1 MRSSPAQ
8 SKAVG
13 AMAAAPLAMALALGF
28 TQPVHTPSWPQKPQ
42 VPMPELMGSPFISR
56 WNTQV
61 ARGPVTAEVRMAGSQ
76 IRGFFTMLGIWSMEV
91 PMPWLTRP
99 PQRFSRKERTA
110 KPTILAQQPAP
121 AAPPAPSAQN
131 SQETPPSG
139 EISRDEAL
147 AIALANASV
156 PEADAYNVKVERDG
170 DNGIPLWDI
179 EFETEYGDY
188 DFEVAL
194 SGGRIVGADYEVDDE
209 WLDRL
214 GGNPITADEAKA
226 ILQSKAPGVEAGDIA
241 LREEHSDGRLRYE
254 GEAWGGRMK

>member
-1 MRSSPAQ
+1 MKNLTAL
-8 SKAVG
+8 
-13 AMAAAPLAMALALGF
+13 AAAVLAACALTACA
-28 TQPVHTPSWPQKPQ
+28 
-42 VPMPELMGSPFISR
+42 SP
-56 WNTQV
+56 
-61 ARGPVTAEVRMAGSQ
+61 G
-76 IRGFFTMLGIWSMEV
+76 
-91 PMPWLTRP
+91 
-99 PQRFSRKERTA
+99 RTA
-110 KPTILAQQPAP
+110 RAPAP

-131 SQETPPSG
+131 SQEAPPSG

-214 GGNPITADEAKA
+214 GGSPVTADEAKA

-254 GEAWGGRMK
+254 GEAYGGGIKYEFELDAATGVIYDWNADLRE

>member
-1 MRSSPAQ
+1 MKNLTA
-8 SKAVG
+8 AL
-13 AMAAAPLAMALALGF
+13 AAAVLAACALTACA
-28 TQPVHTPSWPQKPQ
+28 
-42 VPMPELMGSPFISR
+42 SP
-56 WNTQV
+56 
-61 ARGPVTAEVRMAGSQ
+61 G
-76 IRGFFTMLGIWSMEV
+76 
-91 PMPWLTRP
+91 
-99 PQRFSRKERTA
+99 RTA
-110 KPTILAQQPAP
+110 RTPAP

-131 SQETPPSG
+131 SQEAPPSG

-214 GGNPITADEAKA
+214 GGSPVTADEAKA

-254 GEAWGGRMK
+254 GEAYGDNIKYEFELDAATGVIYDWNADLRE

>member
-1 MRSSPAQ
+1 MKNLTAIALAAVLTAGVLTACSPQ
-8 SKAVG
+8 N
-13 AMAAAPLAMALALGF
+13 AAA
-28 TQPVHTPSWPQKPQ
+28 V
-42 VPMPELMGSPFISR
+42 
-56 WNTQV
+56 
-61 ARGPVTAEVRMAGSQ
+61 SQ
-76 IRGFFTMLGIWSMEV
+76 
-91 PMPWLTRP
+91 
-99 PQRFSRKERTA
+99 A
-110 KPTILAQQPAP
+110 PAP
-121 AAPPAPSAQN
+121 QPTAPASSVQMVQPGQSAPA
-131 SQETPPSG
+131 SG
-139 EISRDEAL
+139 ELSGDEAL
-147 AIALANASV
+147 AIALDNASV

-214 GGNPITADEAKA
+214 GGSPVTADEAKA

-254 GEAWGGRMK
+254 GEAYGGGMKYEFEMDAATGVIYDWNADLRE

>member
-1 MRSSPAQ
+1 MKNLTA
-8 SKAVG
+8 AL
-13 AMAAAPLAMALALGF
+13 AAAVLAACALTACA
-28 TQPVHTPSWPQKPQ
+28 
-42 VPMPELMGSPFISR
+42 SP
-56 WNTQV
+56 
-61 ARGPVTAEVRMAGSQ
+61 G
-76 IRGFFTMLGIWSMEV
+76 
-91 PMPWLTRP
+91 
-99 PQRFSRKERTA
+99 RTA
-110 KPTILAQQPAP
+110 RAPAP

-131 SQETPPSG
+131 SQEAPPSG

-188 DFEVAL
+188 DFEVAI

-214 GGNPITADEAKA
+214 GGSPVTADEAKA

-241 LREEHSDGRLRYE
+241 LREEHSDGRRRYE
-254 GEAWGGRMK
+254 GEAYGGGMKYEFEMDAATGVIYDWNADLRE

>member
-1 MRSSPAQ
+1 MKNLTA
-8 SKAVG
+8 AL
-13 AMAAAPLAMALALGF
+13 AAAVLAACALTACA
-28 TQPVHTPSWPQKPQ
+28 
-42 VPMPELMGSPFISR
+42 SP
-56 WNTQV
+56 
-61 ARGPVTAEVRMAGSQ
+61 G
-76 IRGFFTMLGIWSMEV
+76 
-91 PMPWLTRP
+91 
-99 PQRFSRKERTA
+99 RTA
-110 KPTILAQQPAP
+110 RAPAP

-131 SQETPPSG
+131 GQEAPPSG

-214 GGNPITADEAKA
+214 GGSPVTADEAKA

-254 GEAWGGRMK
+254 GEACGSGMKYEFEMDAATGVIYDWNADLRE

>member
-1 MRSSPAQ
+1 MKNLTAL
-8 SKAVG
+8 
-13 AMAAAPLAMALALGF
+13 AAAVLAACALTACA
-28 TQPVHTPSWPQKPQ
+28 
-42 VPMPELMGSPFISR
+42 SP
-56 WNTQV
+56 
-61 ARGPVTAEVRMAGSQ
+61 G
-76 IRGFFTMLGIWSMEV
+76 
-91 PMPWLTRP
+91 
-99 PQRFSRKERTA
+99 RTA
-110 KPTILAQQPAP
+110 RAPAP

-131 SQETPPSG
+131 SQEAPPSG

-179 EFETEYGDY
+179 EFKTEYGDY

-214 GGNPITADEAKA
+214 GGSPVTADEAKA

-254 GEAWGGRMK
+254 GEACGGGMKYEFEMDAATGVIYDWNADLRE

>member
-1 MRSSPAQ
+1 MKNLTA
-8 SKAVG
+8 AL
-13 AMAAAPLAMALALGF
+13 AAAVLAACALTACA
-28 TQPVHTPSWPQKPQ
+28 
-42 VPMPELMGSPFISR
+42 SP
-56 WNTQV
+56 
-61 ARGPVTAEVRMAGSQ
+61 G
-76 IRGFFTMLGIWSMEV
+76 
-91 PMPWLTRP
+91 
-99 PQRFSRKERTA
+99 RTA
-110 KPTILAQQPAP
+110 RAPAP

-131 SQETPPSG
+131 GQEAPPSG

-214 GGNPITADEAKA
+214 GGSPVTADEAKA

-254 GEAWGGRMK
+254 GEAYGDNIKYEFELDAATGVIYDWNADLRE

>member
-1 MRSSPAQ
+1 MKNLIA
-8 SKAVG
+8 AL
-13 AMAAAPLAMALALGF
+13 AAAVLTACALTACAS
-28 TQPVHTPSWPQKPQ
+28 PS
-42 VPMPELMGSPFISR
+42 
-56 WNTQV
+56 
-61 ARGPVTAEVRMAGSQ
+61 
-76 IRGFFTMLGIWSMEV
+76 
-91 PMPWLTRP
+91 
-99 PQRFSRKERTA
+99 RTA
-110 KPTILAQQPAP
+110 RTPAP
-121 AAPPAPSAQN
+121 ADPATPPASSAQS
-131 SQETPPSG
+131 SQEAPPSG

-214 GGNPITADEAKA
+214 GGSPVTADEAKA

-254 GEAWGGRMK
+254 GEAYGGGMKYEFEMDAATGVIYDWNADLRE

>member
-1 MRSSPAQ
+1 MKKLTAL
-8 SKAVG
+8 
-13 AMAAAPLAMALALGF
+13 AAAVLAACALTACA
-28 TQPVHTPSWPQKPQ
+28 
-42 VPMPELMGSPFISR
+42 SP
-56 WNTQV
+56 
-61 ARGPVTAEVRMAGSQ
+61 G
-76 IRGFFTMLGIWSMEV
+76 
-91 PMPWLTRP
+91 
-99 PQRFSRKERTA
+99 RTA
-110 KPTILAQQPAP
+110 RAPAP

-131 SQETPPSG
+131 GQETPPSG

-214 GGNPITADEAKA
+214 GGSPVTADEAKA

-254 GEAWGGRMK
+254 GEACGGGMKYEFELDAATGVIYDWNADLRE

>member
-1 MRSSPAQ
+1 M
-8 SKAVG
+8 KN
-13 AMAAAPLAMALALGF
+13 LTALAAVVLAACAL
-28 TQPVHTPSWPQKPQ
+28 TACA
-42 VPMPELMGSPFISR
+42 SP
-56 WNTQV
+56 
-61 ARGPVTAEVRMAGSQ
+61 G
-76 IRGFFTMLGIWSMEV
+76 
-91 PMPWLTRP
+91 
-99 PQRFSRKERTA
+99 RTA
-110 KPTILAQQPAP
+110 RAPAP

-131 SQETPPSG
+131 GQEAPPSG

-194 SGGRIVGADYEVDDE
+194 SGGRIVGADYEVDNE

-214 GGNPITADEAKA
+214 GGSPVTADEAKA

-254 GEAWGGRMK
+254 GEACGGGMKYEFEMDAATGVIYDWNADLRE